1 MRTSAR
7 WSWLPPTRRIVLS
20 WIRRSSLTW
29 RLGGSSPI
37 SSRKSVPPSAVSTR
51 PGLFATAPVKAP
63 RTCPNSSDSSRFSG
77 IAPQFT
83 AMNGLSLRSER
94 SWIARAT
101 SSLPVP
107 LSPLT
112 STLVRVVATWA
123 IRSCTRASAALEP
136 TRVFE
141 RERSAVRRRWF
152 SSTSS
157 FFSSAFS
164 TTSRSSS
171 TLKGLVM

>member
-1 MRTSAR
+1 M
-7 WSWLPPTRRIVLS
+7 
-20 WIRRSSLTW
+20 TW
-29 RLGGSSPI
+29 RLWGSSPI
-37 SSRKSVPPSAVSTR
+37 SSRNSVPPSALSTS
-51 PGLFATAPVKAP
+51 PGLFDTAPVKAP
-63 RTCPNSSDSSRFSG
+63 RTWPNSSDSSRFSG
-77 IAPQFT
+77 IAPQLT
-83 AMNGLSLRSER
+83 ARNALSRRSDS
-94 SWIARAT
+94 SWMPRAT

-112 STLVRVVATWA
+112 STLVRVVATCA
-123 IRSCTRASAALEP
+123 IRSCTCESAVLEP
-136 TRVFE
+136 TSERE

-164 TTSRSSS
+164 TTRRSSS